1 MLYTGIDLIEVAR
14 IERALERWGRRFLN
28 RVFTPYEQQS
38 CGVDATSF
46 GRVPSLA
53 ARWAAKE
60 ALAKALGVGVRGL
73 GASDQSKADAPFGL
87 LGLLEIEVVRA
98 ANGRPSL
105 QLYGSAAQTAD
116 LLAIRELA
124 LSLSHTREHAIASV
138 IAQS

>member
-87 LGLLEIEVVRA
+87 LEIEVVKA

-105 QLYGSAAQTAD
+105 QLYGSAAQTSD